1 MLNSVGKVGWK
12 RRWWLLPRRN
22 PVHKTRRRAPSIEL
36 CPRERLV
43 SERTGRWERVHL
55 HTGIP
60 PLERVPYRL
69 GDAPIKS
76 RKPFDAFRLGVW
88 SILSAG
94 ISQAILLLGDS
105 SYPLESKW
113 RRNSIKFWEVIE
125 FVVQLWNI
133 SPRILTRIGKRIAF
147 QLILKCIETTRNQR
161 LCKWRIRFCTGQ
173 LWIHGKICTI
183 GRALEGNCNPRIL
196 NVYHNRWT
204 VDYY

>member
-43 SERTGRWERVHL
+43 SERAGRWERVHL

-147 QLILKCIETTRNQR
+147 QLILKCKCISRNHTESTFMQMTDSFLSR
-161 LCKWRIRFCTGQ
+161 P
-173 LWIHGKICTI
+173 
-183 GRALEGNCNPRIL
+183 NVNPWKNL
-196 NVYHNRWT
+196 HNRT
-204 VDYY
+204 SARRELQSSNLKCLS